1 MTPDT
6 SSYFVAAYVAA
17 AVIYLLYGLTLYRRT
32 RKVKRRLSEHR

>member
-17 AVIYLLYGLTLYRRT
+17 AVIYLLYGLTLYRRA
-32 RKVKRRLSEHR
+32 RKVKRRLSEQR